1 MTDQT
6 PRTEDEMTTYVRCQ
20 CKHGDHDLDGK
31 PDHCLNDAG
40 KGHRLCK
47 DCRR

>member
-1 MTDQT
+1 MNG
-6 PRTEDEMTTYVRCQ
+6 YKRCQ

-40 KGHRLCK
+40 KGHRLCA
-47 DCRR
+47 DCRKTR